1 MTKLSI
7 KVWPNVSAIPAL
19 PSSQNRLA
27 LKEVDVLIAL
37 MQCRADKSRT
47 RSCSAL
53 RSPVYHGR
61 GLMEEVNATLYSAV

>member
-27 LKEVDVLIAL
+27 LKEVE
-37 MQCRADKSRT
+37 MC
-47 RSCSAL
+47 
-53 RSPVYHGR
+53 
-61 GLMEEVNATLYSAV
+61 